1 MIIKKLKKKQI
12 MRKIVTRDLTKGNIT
27 KNLLVVSIPTMFG
40 FFAQTLYDLIDMI
53 WIGKISAQAVA
64 GVAIF
69 STIFWLAD
77 IFNEIIGISAVSLI
91 SQSYGAGQTDKTKQ
105 MIEQSIFFKM
115 IVSVITAIILITVLK
130 PLSLFF
136 SNEPIV
142 IRHILDYGMI
152 RSLFL
157 PFMFSSFSV
166 NTAMRCT
173 GDARH
178 PMIIMTGT
186 ALLNIILDPI
196 LMFETIP
203 GTSLPGLGLGIQGA
217 AIATV
222 FSTFV
227 AFTVGLFILL
237 TGRSYVKISFSNLFQ
252 LTKENVKKLSTI
264 GLPTGLEMFFRQ
276 GGQFLLLKFVSLY
289 GTYALA
295 TFGIGMRLFNLVFL
309 PLLGLTMGGSAVA
322 GQNLGANQINRTHQT
337 ALWAAFLGSII
348 TGIIAAVTVIFPEQI
363 IQLFINQS
371 QVIEIGTKMI
381 YIIAP
386 SFIAVALSMGLNTVF
401 TGSGYNLPYL
411 VSGIVSRWF
420 FQIPYSALVV
430 YIFLLPIS
438 YIWVGFLVAEFI
450 ELLVIL
456 IYYRQGKWKDTRV

>member
-1 MIIKKLKKKQI
+1 LIIKKLKKKQI